1 MNEFIDAHCHIDSYE
16 ETAKETF
23 DDLLARLTPET
34 TPVAFIHSACDPKS
48 FETAKRLSEKYP
60 FVYIAYGIHPEYVLT
75 ETPED
80 EAAMLQYLKHPKAV
94 ACGEFGLDYHY
105 DKEHAKEQCALFERH
120 LHLALNTKKPLTLH
134 LREADDDALAIL
146 KSADTHGTKIH
157 VHCFT
162 GSADFVRK
170 LLALDAEIYVG
181 FTGIVTFKNADNVRE
196 AAMEVPAERL
206 LLETDAP
213 YLAPVPFRGKPAH
226 SGYIPLIAQKLAEIR
241 GESLDSLYEKCR
253 ENTRHCYGI

>member
-1 MNEFIDAHCHIDSYE
+1 MSAFIDAHCHIDAYE
-16 ETAKETF
+16 EAAKETF
-23 DDLLARLTPET
+23 DGLLARLTPET
-34 TPVAFIHSACDPKS
+34 TPAAFIHSACDPRS

-60 FVYIAYGIHPEYVLT
+60 FVYAAYGIHPEYVLT
-75 ETPED
+75 ETQED
-80 EAAMLQYLKHPKAV
+80 EAAMLRYLKHPKAV

-105 DKEHAKEQCALFERH
+105 DKEHAREQCALFERH
-120 LHLALNTKKPLTLH
+120 LQLALGTRLPLTLH

-146 KSADTHGTKIH
+146 RSADIRGTKIH

-162 GSADFVRK
+162 GGVEFVRK

-181 FTGIVTFKNADNVRE
+181 FTGIVTFKNADNVRD
-196 AAMEVPAERL
+196 AAKEVPAERL